1 VIAQP
6 VTGASPGVC
15 RPLDVAKALAFVA
28 VAGGLAVAS
37 QRVLLPRASPGQL
50 TAARVEGWLIR
61 HRVVRASRVAPGQG
75 TVGTTCAGGWPRN
88 GLVEGRARVSFLIM
102 NGRRKL
108 VGIRG
113 DAFEAGPRLREDDT
127 AGSLTS
133 FELAGCPW
141 WLARQLGNALDQ
153 GLSIRVVRAVLRGRQ
168 VFRLA
173 LGPSARRVDLYVSRR
188 TYAPLAIRVAGPAGG
203 WASLRAGTETQAI
216 AVERSF
222 ASVARLGRPTV

>member
-6 VTGASPGVC
+6 VTGASPGAC

-28 VAGGLAVAS
+28 VAAGLAVAL
-37 QRVLLPRASPGQL
+37 QRVLLPRPSPSQL
-50 TAARVEGWLIR
+50 TAVRVEGWLIR
-61 HRVVRASRVAPGQG
+61 HRVVWASRAAPGQG

-153 GLSIRVVRAVLRGRQ
+153 GLSIRVASAALGGRPA
-168 VFRLA
+168 FRLA
-173 LGPSARRVDLYVSRR
+173 IGRRARRVDLYVSRR

-203 WASLRAGTETQAI
+203 WASLRAGTEAQAI

-222 ASVARLGRPTV
+222 ASVARLRGPTV

>member
-6 VTGASPGVC
+6 VTGASPGAC

-28 VAGGLAVAS
+28 VAAGLAVAL
-37 QRVLLPRASPGQL
+37 QRVLLPRPSPSQL
-50 TAARVEGWLIR
+50 TAVRVEGWLIR
-61 HRVVRASRVAPGQG
+61 HRVVWASRAAPGQG

-153 GLSIRVVRAVLRGRQ
+153 GLSIRVASAALGGRPA
-168 VFRLA
+168 FRLA
-173 LGPSARRVDLYVSRR
+173 LGRRARRVDLYVSRR

-203 WASLRAGTETQAI
+203 WASLRAGTEAQAI

-222 ASVARLGRPTV
+222 ASVARLRGPTV